1 MEKRNVELRASFFE
15 ALLNDR
21 HTDRRSLLKM
31 AAAAG
36 IAAPAAMALVGGVDA
51 RQATPTG
58 GDSTGQKGGEGTLIV
73 SISGDPLSFN
83 PDFQVDDNGFVPAS
97 NIYNKVVT
105 LDHSYGVLP
114 DLAQTWDVSED
125 GLTITFHLVTGATWH
140 DGTPFTAKDV
150 KYTIEMIVNTAS
162 AAAASLLSAIES
174 VDAVDDATA
183 VFHLK
188 QPSASLIPFLGWYGT
203 YVLPAHIYEGSDW
216 ATNAANQS
224 PVGTGPYKFG
234 SYEAGTRLELDAN
247 LEYWGEGPYTD
258 KLVFSIIPDA
268 NTALQAFL
276 NGESDVMLNNPPLT
290 EIPNIE
296 ATDGVKV
303 EALSIPSYY
312 YFGFNVTGQYTSDP
326 AVRKAISQALDRE
339 QIVKTALGG
348 YGDVAT
354 TYYPP
359 QIAWAAN
366 TDADAAVPSYDPE
379 AAKAVLDEKF
389 PVNGDFRFKLVI
401 PYFTASPEY
410 GDICTVAKE
419 QLKAVNID
427 VELVALEIGAW
438 SERMSS
444 GDFDMGML
452 AGLQGPDPDNL
463 KIRIGTGGSVNF
475 WNYSNPEVDTLLSEG
490 GTTNDQ
496 AARAEKYWAVQKI
509 MATDVVTAPISTLA
523 LFYPYAAK
531 LTGLPFVE
539 GIGNTGLNVFAKTH
553 IGS

>member
-1 MEKRNVELRASFFE
+1 MEKRDVELRASFFE

-21 HTDRRSLLKM
+21 HLDRRSLLKM

-36 IAAPAAMALVGGVDA
+36 IAAPAASFLVGGA
-51 RQATPTG
+51 SAQSTPSAP
-58 GDSTGQKGGEGTLIV
+58 STQKGGEGTLII
-73 SISGDPLSFN
+73 STSGDPLSFN
-83 PDFQVDDNGFVPAS
+83 PDFQLDDNGFVPSS

-105 LDHSYGVLP
+105 LDHSYSVLP
-114 DLAQTWDVSED
+114 DLAQAWEISED
-125 GLTITFHLVTGATWH
+125 GLTITFHLVETAKWH
-140 DGTPFTAKDV
+140 DGTPLTSADV
-150 KYTIEMIVNTAS
+150 KYTIEMIVATAS
-162 AAAASLLSAIES
+162 SSAASLLSAIES
-174 VDAVDDATA
+174 VDAVDDFTA

-188 QPSASLIPFLGWYGT
+188 QPSASLLPFLGWYGT
-203 YVLPAHIYEGSDW
+203 FILPAHIYEGTDW
-216 ATNAANQS
+216 ATNPANQS
-224 PVGTGPYKFG
+224 PIGTGPYKFG
-234 SYEAGTRLELDAN
+234 SYEAGTRIELDAN
-247 LEYWGEGPYTD
+247 LEYWGEGPFTD

-276 NGESDVMLNNPPLT
+276 NGETDVMLNNPPLT
-290 EIPNIE
+290 EVTNIE
-296 ATDGVKV
+296 ATDGVLVK
-303 EALSIPSYY
+303 ALSLPSYY

-326 AVRKAISQALDRE
+326 EVRKAISQSLDRD

-348 YGDVAT
+348 YGDVAK

-366 TDADAAVPSYDPE
+366 TDADAAVPAYDPE
-379 AAKAVLDEKF
+379 AAKAVLDAKF
-389 PVNGDFRFKLVI
+389 PVNGDYRFKLVI

-463 KIRIGTGGSVNF
+463 KIRVGTGGSVNF
-475 WNYSNPEVDTLLSEG
+475 WNYSNPEVDQLLSEG
-490 GTTNDQ
+490 GTTTDE
-496 AARAEKYWAVQKI
+496 ASRAEKYWAVQKI
-509 MATDVVTAPISTLA
+509 MATDVPTAPISTLV
-523 LFYPYAAK
+523 LFYPYADT

-539 GIGNTGLNVFAKTH
+539 GIGHTSLNNFSGTH
-553 IGS
+553 IAS